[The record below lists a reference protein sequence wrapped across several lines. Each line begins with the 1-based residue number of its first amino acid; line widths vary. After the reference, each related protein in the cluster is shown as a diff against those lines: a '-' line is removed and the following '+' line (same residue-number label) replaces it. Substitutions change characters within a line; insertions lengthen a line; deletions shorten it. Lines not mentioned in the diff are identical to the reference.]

1 MEEQEKALISKQFIE
16 VMLKVPVILCPAR
29 MEAVE
34 TGIKE
39 YFPDFIRNGFP
50 FFITRSMVESLQP
63 GTLYHITDFIN
74 LHYNLF
80 LYDGKNQVLIA
91 GPYLAHPADTAFCE
105 QSLQD
110 NGKNLSLLVPFSQ
123 FCLTL
128 PVVGNSHRRARP

>member
-50 FFITRSMVESLQP
+50 FS
-63 GTLYHITDFIN
+63 
-74 LHYNLF
+74 
-80 LYDGKNQVLIA
+80 
-91 GPYLAHPADTAFCE
+91 
-105 QSLQD
+105 
-110 NGKNLSLLVPFSQ
+110 
-123 FCLTL
+123 L
-128 PVVGNSHRRARP
+128 PVPWWNPYSLGPCIT